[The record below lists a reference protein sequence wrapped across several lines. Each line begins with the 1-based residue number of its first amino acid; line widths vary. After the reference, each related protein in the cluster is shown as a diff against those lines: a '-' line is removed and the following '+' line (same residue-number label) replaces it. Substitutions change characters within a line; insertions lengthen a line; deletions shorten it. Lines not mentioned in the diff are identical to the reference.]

1 MKMIK
6 VPNPV
11 SFNTVFE
18 KERKYTGSQVGHTK
32 KYLKKNFNQHFF
44 LNKCFLQIDK
54 LELTNMYFQKKY
66 PHVQSSLLSCKKH
79 IY

>member
-1 MKMIK
+1 MEMIK

-32 KYLKKNFNQHFF
+32 KYLKKT
-44 LNKCFLQIDK
+44 
-54 LELTNMYFQKKY
+54 LTNISF
-66 PHVQSSLLSCKKH
+66 
-79 IY
+79 